1 MASGFGVSAN
11 PTKANHKIGE
21 DKVVRIAVQNHN
33 DFSAGPNLIPQR
45 KVKGK
50 WETIKTNSPNPL
62 NPAEKKYDEF
72 DIKES
77 LGNKKGTYRFKVD
90 VERYDKHGNHVE
102 TVGTFYTS
110 EFYIK

>member
-11 PTKANHKIGE
+11 PTKANHILGK

-45 KVKGK
+45 KIKGK

-62 NPAEKKYDEF
+62 NLGEKLYDQF

-77 LGNKKGTYRFKVD
+77 FGNKKGTYRFKVD
-90 VERYDKHGNHVE
+90 VERYDKKGNHVA
-102 TVGTFYTS
+102 TLGTFYTS
-110 EFYIK
+110 EFYVK

>member
-1 MASGFGVSAN
+1 MASKFGVSAN
-11 PTKANHKIGE
+11 PKKANHILGK
-21 DKVVRIAVQNHN
+21 DKVVVVAIQNHN
-33 DFSAGPNLIPQR
+33 DHICGPNLIPQR
-45 KVKGK
+45 KVEGK
-50 WETIKTNSPNPL
+50 WVTIKTNSPNPL

-77 LGNKKGTYRFKVD
+77 LGNKKGTYRFKVE

>member
-1 MASGFGVSAN
+1 MSMASVFGVSAN

-33 DFSAGPNLIPQR
+33 DFSAGSNLIPQR
-45 KVKGK
+45 RVNGK

-62 NPAEKKYDEF
+62 NPGEKLYNQF

-77 LGNKKGTYRFKVD
+77 SGNKKVLIAL
-90 VERYDKHGNHVE
+90 EWM
-102 TVGTFYTS
+102 
-110 EFYIK
+110 